1 MAKQEIP
8 IKITVD
14 TKDAQGDVENLK
26 KGVDDTGKSVKKA
39 GEEAKKGGGFFN
51 GLWGT
56 MKAFAGI
63 GIISKGFDIL
73 SDAFSKNQKVA
84 DLLSAVTG
92 TLASL
97 LTQVI
102 DVITGVIDR
111 VSKSTNGFE
120 ALGKVMKGL
129 LTLVLTPFK
138 LVFFEIKL
146 AVQALQLSWETS
158 IFGEGDKGKIKQL
171 TEDIKATK
179 DSLIDTGKNAI
190 NAGKDIATNF
200 VEAAKSVGNAA
211 TGIIDG
217 VSKIDVAAT
226 FEQQKSIVRLKNSAE
241 LAAAELAGLIEKYD
255 RQAEQQRQIR
265 DDETKSI
272 DDRIKANEELGKILE
287 QQRIAQ
293 LAQAAKILESAQ
305 AQAAADKNNN
315 QLKKAEIE
323 ARNNV
328 AAVEAQITGLQ
339 SEQKVNAVG
348 LAKIKIELGKQEQ
361 QATNQRLL
369 NEQKAT
375 AELIKNEND
384 KLAAKKKI
392 FEEESRIELA
402 RLQGVVDSTNAGTEA
417 RIAAEIELANKKSE
431 LAIQGQALDR
441 QILETGLNTQLEQI
455 NKQKEIYQ
463 LDFDARK
470 GFLEQEKALLDQQ
483 LANKLITDQQYLD
496 AKRNITAQENQLEM
510 DKFNLR
516 KQLVDEASSLITS
529 EFSFR
534 SKINSDEMA
543 LLDMQLSKKLIT
555 DEEYQRAKA
564 ELVQKEMDLQAKK
577 VKFEQSVLI
586 LKQIMAAQELMMEV
600 KKNIFF
606 GKSALAQ
613 GLVATKVGAAKTA
626 AIGFPQNIP
635 MLIGYGIQAA
645 SIIMSIRQAIKTMA
659 GAGDIAALNA
669 SSSGISTSAPISQQ
683 LSPQVAATQ
692 VNTAAVNQLGNRA
705 TRAYVL
711 NSDIQNEEQ
720 RNAYINRNASIGNP

>member
-14 TKDAQGDVENLK
+14 TKDAQGDVEKLK
-26 KGVDDTGKSVKKA
+26 KGVDDSGKSAKKA
-39 GEEAKKGGGFFN
+39 GEDAKKGAG
-51 GLWGT
+51 
-56 MKAFAGI
+56 AFASLGNTI
-63 GIISKGFDIL
+63 KTLGKVSIIAGAFNIL
-73 SDAFSKNQKVA
+73 KDALFKNQKVA
-84 DLLSAVTG
+84 DTFAAVTG
-92 TLASL
+92 TIASL
-97 LTQVI
+97 MTQLI
-102 DVITGVIDR
+102 DIVTGVIDR

-138 LVFFEIKL
+138 FVFFEIKL
-146 AVQALQLSWETS
+146 AVEALQLAWEKS
-158 IFGEGDKGKIKQL
+158 VFGKGDEGRIKEL
-171 TEDIKATK
+171 TANIKATK

-190 NAGKDIATNF
+190 NAGRDIATNF
-200 VEAAKSVGNAA
+200 IEAAKSVGNAA

-217 VSKIDVAAT
+217 ISKIDVAAT
-226 FEQQKSIVRLKNSAE
+226 FEQQKAIVRLKNSAQ
-241 LAAAELAGLIEKYD
+241 LAAATLAGLVEKYD

-272 DDRIKANEELGKILE
+272 DDRIKANEELGKILD
-287 QQRIAQ
+287 QQRKAQ
-293 LAQAAKILESAQ
+293 LAQAQAILSAAQ
-305 AQAAADKNNN
+305 AEANADKANI
-315 QLKKAEIE
+315 QLQKAVIE
-323 ARNNV
+323 AKNNV
-328 AAVEAQITGLQ
+328 AAVEAQITGLL

-369 NEQKAT
+369 NEQKAA

-392 FEEESRIELA
+392 FEEESRIEIA
-402 RLQGVVDSTNAGTEA
+402 RLQGVVDAANVGTEA

-463 LDFDARK
+463 LDFDARAQ
-470 GFLEQEKALLDQQ
+470 FIEQEKMLLEQQ

-510 DKFNLR
+510 DKLN
-516 KQLVDEASSLITS
+516 Q
-529 EFSFR
+529 
-534 SKINSDEMA
+534 
-543 LLDMQLSKKLIT
+543 KKAIT
-555 DEEYQRAKA
+555 DQIIGLFGAETNVGRAA
-564 ELVQKEMDLQAKK
+564 LVIKQ
-577 VKFEQSVLI
+577 VL
-586 LKQIMAAQELMMEV
+586 AAQEMIMEA
-600 KKNIFF
+600 KKSITFAKIKLAESSTAIVA
-606 GKSALAQ
+606 GK
-613 GLVATKVGAAKTA
+613 AKTA

-635 MLIGYGIQAA
+635 MLIGYGLQAA
-645 SIIMSIRQAIKTMA
+645 AIIMAIKQA
-659 GAGDIAALNA
+659 V
-669 SSSGISTSAPISQQ
+669 SGIGRAAGGGIDTGGANVTAPISPTAG
-683 LSPQVAATQ
+683 PQVTATA
-692 VNTAAVNQLGNRA
+692 VNTAAVNEMGNRA